1 MNNTIV
7 VAFDFSTG
15 SMQALEYS
23 IMLANR
29 IAADICMVYV
39 GKSET
44 LETLFPDPAADPR
57 NEAKKRFEE
66 VLSPVRDNVKG
77 KIIYKIRT
85 GKVYK
90 EVVNLANS
98 MDALMIITG
107 SHGISGFEEFW
118 IGSNAT
124 RIVTYSDCPV
134 ITVRHGV
141 DPKKAISKIVFPV
154 DSTRQ
159 TRQKAPFTS
168 VLAMAFHAEVHIL
181 KLYSSKI
188 KSIRHL
194 VDGYASQVVKLLQ
207 SKNIRFKI
215 AENDASNLT
224 SVTIEYAKDV
234 EADLIAIMTEQE
246 TTASNILLG
255 TFAQQMI
262 NNSPMPVLTIRTR
275 SVYDYQTKD
284 I

>member
-15 SMQALEYS
+15 SMQALEYA
-23 IMLANR
+23 IMIGNR
-29 IAADICMVYV
+29 ISSDICMVYV
-39 GKSET
+39 SKPDN
-44 LETLFPDPAADPR
+44 LESLFPDPANDPR
-57 NEAKKRFEE
+57 NEAKKRFEGVITQFKE
-66 VLSPVRDNVKG
+66 SVKG
-77 KIIYKIRT
+77 KISYKIRT

-98 MDALMIITG
+98 IDALMIVAG

-124 RIVTYSDCPV
+124 KIVTYADCPV

-141 DPKKAISKIVFPV
+141 DPHKVISKIVFPI

-168 VLAMAFHAEVHIL
+168 ILAVAFHAEIHIL

-188 KSIRHL
+188 KSIRNL
-194 VDGYASQVVKLLQ
+194 VDGYANQVIKLLQ
-207 SKNIRFKI
+207 SKNIRYKI
-215 AENDASNLT
+215 AEMDASNLT
-224 SVTIEYAKDV
+224 SVAIEYAKDV
-234 EADLIAIMTEQE
+234 EADLITIMTEQE
-246 TTASNILLG
+246 TSASNILLG

-262 NNSPMPVLTIRTR
+262 NNSPVPVLTIRAR
-275 SVYDYQTKD
+275 SFYDYQTKD
-284 I
+284 V